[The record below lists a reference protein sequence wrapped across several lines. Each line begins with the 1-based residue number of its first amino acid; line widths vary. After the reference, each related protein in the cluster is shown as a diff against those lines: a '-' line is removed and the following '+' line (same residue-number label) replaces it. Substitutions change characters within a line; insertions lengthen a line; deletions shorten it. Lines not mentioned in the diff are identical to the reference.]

1 MFSMK
6 SEGYIK
12 KEFESMYGQYRQRF
26 IIIALRYVRDSMVAE
41 DIVAE
46 SFVSFYKK
54 WDTLPSDT
62 NIPAYILTV
71 VKNNCLNY
79 LHAQK
84 IHMRIEQQAATD
96 QERMNNANIRSLEA
110 CNPEALFAGEIHSIV
125 SDTIRRMPDL
135 TRIVFVKSREYGKT
149 YNEIAQEC
157 GISTR
162 RVASEMQK
170 ALALLRASLKDY
182 MPAWLLA
189 LYLNNIL

>member
-1 MFSMK
+1 MK

-26 IIIALRYVRDSMVAE
+26 IIIARRYVRDSMVAE

-84 IHMRIEQQAATD
+84 IHMRIEQQAASD
-96 QERMNNANIRSLEA
+96 QARMVNANIRSLQS
-110 CNPEALFAGEIHSIV
+110 CNPEKLFANEIHSIV
-125 SDTIRRMPDL
+125 IEAIRKMPDL
-135 TRIVFVKSREYGKT
+135 TRIVFVKSREEGKT
-149 YNEIAQEC
+149 YEQIAQEC
-157 GISTR
+157 GISVR
-162 RVASEMQK
+162 RVTSEMQK
-170 ALALLRASLKDY
+170 ALAALKSALKDY